1 MKFAEYPFLRYVC
14 FFILGIVSYRQL
26 GFLED
31 QLIIG
36 VLLLIYVVYF
46 LLIWYNFRSK
56 KYHFPIVL
64 PLLAYLM
71 LVLSGLYV
79 AKEQRW
85 QNERG
90 MRELPSGIKSYLAI
104 VLDHDE
110 EKPKSKANRLKVVG
124 AYNGEHYLPSAAEIM
139 VYHNSEQALGPGDL
153 VWVGGEPLLIPPV
166 ANPAVFDYREF
177 LVRQGI
183 THRQYLG
190 KRIHRI
196 EKLTVWSVEGTFAG
210 IRSAIIMDM
219 EATFSDPK
227 ALQVAQALLIGQKKN
242 LDSEVSDAYVTA
254 GAMHVLAVSGLH
266 VGIIYGF
273 FFLFVKPFK
282 LPIATRAM
290 YLTGIIFLIW
300 GYACLTGL
308 SPSVMRA
315 ATMFSFMA
323 MAHMK
328 SRNSSIFNAVA
339 LSALVLLLYDPE
351 LLYAVGF
358 QLSYGALL
366 GILLFQ
372 PLLVRLWYP
381 KHKLMEYIWQ
391 ISTVGIAAQIA
402 TFPISAHYFNVF
414 PTYFLLSNIV
424 AIPGAFG
431 VMSLGI
437 PFMLLSN
444 VPGVGFMLGWSTQKV
459 IQLVNMLVFSIQE
472 LPISRIEGIYFSPQ
486 EILIYL
492 MLLGMIYAVWTNPS
506 RFKFKLLISYLFF
519 LAFLLNLELFFRQE
533 KEVIVYVDEKGFALD
548 YRNRGYCF
556 TWNAMPEQSIAYQ
569 AKPYRLQKADVTVF
583 PLLVFTHADKTILPL
598 PVSSFLVIEKD
609 SLHFENGSS
618 VKNAWQW
625 SDYGWE
631 PYKSQKQGSYK
642 LNGKGL
648 KFDLI

>member
-1 MKFAEYPFLRYVC
+1 MKFSEYPFLRYVS
-14 FFILGIVSYRQL
+14 FFITGILSHRELAFIEDHLILG
-26 GFLED
+26 
-31 QLIIG
+31 
-36 VLLLIYVVYF
+36 LLLLLYIVYF
-46 LLIWYNFRSK
+46 LLIRYNFRRK
-56 KYHFPIVL
+56 KYHFQVVL

-90 MRELPSGIKSYLAI
+90 MREMPSGIKGYLAM

-110 EKPKSKANRLKVVG
+110 DKPRSKANRIQVIG
-124 AYNGEHYLPSAAEIM
+124 TYNGEQYLPSAAEVM
-139 VYHNSEQALGPGDL
+139 VYHNSELDLGPGDL
-153 VWVGGEPLLIPPV
+153 VWVGGEPLLIPQV
-166 ANPAVFDYREF
+166 ANPAVFDYRSF
-177 LVRQGI
+177 LIRQGI
-183 THRQYLG
+183 THRQYVGQHLHLIG
-190 KRIHRI
+190 Q
-196 EKLTVWSVEGTFAG
+196 LDVWSVEGTFAG
-210 IRSAIIMDM
+210 FRSAIIKEM
-219 EATFSDPK
+219 EATFSDLQ
-227 ALQVAQALLIGQKKN
+227 ALQVAKALLIGQKKN
-242 LDSEVSDAYVTA
+242 LDPEISEAYVSA

-273 FFLFVKPFK
+273 FFLFIKPFR

-290 YLTGIIFLIW
+290 YLTGIIILIW

-381 KHKLMEYIWQ
+381 NNKLMEYIWQ

-414 PTYFLLSNIV
+414 PTYFLFSNIV
-424 AIPGAFG
+424 AIPGAFV

-437 PFMLLSN
+437 PYMLLSN
-444 VPGVGFMLGWSTQKV
+444 VPGVGFVLGWSTQKV

-472 LPISRIEGIYFSPQ
+472 FPFSRIEGIYFNPH
-486 EILIYL
+486 EIVFYLI
-492 MLLGMIYAVWTNPS
+492 LLGMIYILWTNPN
-506 RFKFKLLISYLFF
+506 KFTLKLFISYLFF
-519 LAFLLNLELFFRQE
+519 LAFLLNSELFFRQE
-533 KEVIVYVDEKGFALD
+533 KELIVYVDEKGFALD
-548 YRNRGYCF
+548 YRDDGYCF
-556 TWNAMPEQSIAYQ
+556 TWNAMPEQSIDYQ
-569 AKPYRLQKADVTVF
+569 AKPYRFQKADVTVF
-583 PLLVFTHADKTILPL
+583 SLLVFQQENKTILPL
-598 PVSSFLVIEKD
+598 PVSSFLIIEKD
-609 SLHFENGSS
+609 SLHFGNGSS

-625 SDYGWE
+625 SNSGWE
-631 PYKSQKQGSYK
+631 SYNSPKPGSFK